1 MSTYRE
7 IIGKKIKKVSSDPSS
22 GTEGEMWYNST
33 TGTLRGPAIIE
44 AWASGSPLTTGRA
57 QAGGNGTQDSALICG
72 GYTTAV
78 TAVTEEYNGSG
89 WAAGGNLTTS
99 RSSLRSA
106 GTQTSAIAFGG
117 YKPSPGY
124 ITVTES
130 YNGTSWTNS
139 PAIGTGRTG
148 GAQAGT
154 STAALY
160 AGGGTPGVVNNSEE
174 YNGSSWSEGD
184 NLNTARTVV
193 GGSGIQT
200 AALAAGGELGPPGYT
215 GATELYDGTSWTTS
229 PASLNVIKGGQ
240 GQNGTQTSSLAYGG
254 YTGTA
259 VTGATESYNGT
270 TWTNLSPIAL
280 ATPRNATQ
288 GAGADNGSAVCF
300 GGDPQKSE
308 TEEFNSSTNVITAG
322 AWASGPAM
330 GTGRYLGGYGTNTPT
345 TAAITFGGHSTTSTS
360 LTETF
365 DGSSWSEQPDMN
377 TARSR
382 IKGFGTQTAAA
393 VMGGRQVGTP
403 VNNMDDTEEYNGS
416 SWTSVT
422 NYPSDNR
429 GIGGAGTQTAGLAIG
444 ATDPAIANVFDYDG
458 TNWTAAEGNLNTARG
473 YVSGWGTQTAAG
485 AAGGSVSPN
494 KQYEEYNGS
503 SWTAKGSLLV
513 SGDNISGSGSNP
525 SAIFASG
532 QSQPVG
538 QAWDGTA
545 WATSPNRGTG
555 SVGGIFAAGIDSTSA
570 LVSGGYV
577 YPSTGPTTASELF
590 TGETTALNIK
600 TFTTS

>member
-1 MSTYRE
+1 MSTFKE
-7 IIGKKIKKVSSDPSS
+7 IQGRNIRSYTTNPTDPL
-22 GTEGEMWYNST
+22 EGQMWYNQTELRLKGVVASGAWSSASPT
-33 TGTLRGPAIIE
+33 IVARDKAGAAGTQTALLAIGGDTALTSVDEYNGTGWKSAPAINTGRHGM
-44 AWASGSPLTTGRA
+44 ASGGTTSA
-57 QAGGNGTQDSALICG
+57 AWKAGGSPPAT
-72 GYTTAV
+72 TTA
-78 TAVTEEYNGSG
+78 TEEYNGSS
-89 WAAGGNLTTS
+89 WTTVPGTLNTGRYILGS
-99 RSSLRSA
+99 C
-106 GTQTSAIAFGG
+106 GTQTAGLACGG
-117 YKPSPGY
+117 YDGS
-124 ITVTES
+124 
-130 YNGTSWTNS
+130 TN
-139 PAIGTGRTG
+139 
-148 GAQAGT
+148 
-154 STAALY
+154 
-160 AGGGTPGVVNNSEE
+160 VNNSEE
-174 YNGSSWSEGD
+174 YNGTSWSEG
-184 NLNTARTVV
+184 NNINTTRRTLTNF
-193 GGSGIQT
+193 GIQT
-200 AALAAGGELGPPGYT
+200 AAVTYGGLTTTYVASAE
-215 GATELYDGTSWTTS
+215 EYDGTSWTSVTNYPTNVSDSAASGTLTAGLAFGGNVPPSTTATKNYDGTS
-229 PASLNVIKGGQ
+229 WTAAPSL
-240 GQNGTQTSSLAYGG
+240 
-254 YTGTA
+254 GTA
-259 VTGATESYNGT
+259 AKRSGGT
-270 TWTNLSPIAL
+270 PAGSNTAAL
-280 ATPRNATQ
+280 N
-288 GAGADNGSAVCF
+288 F
-300 GGDPQKSE
+300 GGDAPGSHVTT
-308 TEEFNSSTNVITAG
+308 TEEYNFTANTVTAG
-322 AWASGPAM
+322 AWASAPAM

-345 TAAITFGGHSTTSTS
+345 SAAITFGGQSTTSTA

-444 ATDPAIANVFDYDG
+444 GTDPAIANVFDYDG

-473 YVSGWGTQTAAG
+473 YISGWGTQTAAG

-503 SWTAKGSLLV
+503 SWTSKSSLIV

-532 QSQPVG
+532 NAQPVG
-538 QAWDGTA
+538 QAWNGTA

-577 YPSTGPTTASELF
+577 YPSTGPSTASEQF
-590 TGETTALNIK
+590 TGETTAVNIE
-600 TFTTS
+600 TVTTS